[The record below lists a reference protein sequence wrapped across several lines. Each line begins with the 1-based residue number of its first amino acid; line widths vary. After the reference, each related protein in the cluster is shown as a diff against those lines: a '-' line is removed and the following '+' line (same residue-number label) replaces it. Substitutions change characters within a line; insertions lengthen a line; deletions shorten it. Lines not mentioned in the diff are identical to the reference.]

1 MKKWN
6 RILAAVLTL
15 SLTAGLTA
23 CGGST
28 SDATANNASAADE
41 GTASNGSSE
50 VYRTLDEIKESGTIN
65 IGVFSDKN
73 PFGYVDENGEYQGYD
88 IYFAN
93 RLGEDLGGDVNFV

>member
-41 GTASNGSSE
+41 GTVSNGSSE
-50 VYRTLDEIKESGTIN
+50 VYRTLDEIKERAVRSISA
-65 IGVFSDKN
+65 FSPTKIHLDM
-73 PFGYVDENGEYQGYD
+73 
-88 IYFAN
+88 
-93 RLGEDLGGDVNFV
+93 

>member
-6 RILAAVLTL
+6 KILAAVLTL

-28 SDATANNASAADE
+28 SDAIANNASAADE

-50 VYRTLDEIKESGTIN
+50 V
-65 IGVFSDKN
+65 
-73 PFGYVDENGEYQGYD
+73 
-88 IYFAN
+88 
-93 RLGEDLGGDVNFV
+93 

>member
-41 GTASNGSSE
+41 GTASKDRKS
-50 VYRTLDEIKESGTIN
+50 V
-65 IGVFSDKN
+65 V
-73 PFGYVDENGEYQGYD
+73 
-88 IYFAN
+88 
-93 RLGEDLGGDVNFV
+93 

>member
-28 SDATANNASAADE
+28 SDATANNASAADGE
-41 GTASNGSSE
+41 QHPMEAAKFTVLWMKSKRAVRSISAFSP
-50 VYRTLDEIKESGTIN
+50 TKIHLDM
-65 IGVFSDKN
+65 
-73 PFGYVDENGEYQGYD
+73 
-88 IYFAN
+88 
-93 RLGEDLGGDVNFV
+93 

>member
-50 VYRTLDEIKESGTIN
+50 VYRTSFRQPRYFSIKLSSCPSSGK
-65 IGVFSDKN
+65 S
-73 PFGYVDENGEYQGYD
+73 
-88 IYFAN
+88 A
-93 RLGEDLGGDVNFV
+93 

>member
-41 GTASNGSSE
+41 GTVSNGSSE
-50 VYRTLDEIKESGTIN
+50 VYT
-65 IGVFSDKN
+65 
-73 PFGYVDENGEYQGYD
+73 
-88 IYFAN
+88 YFQ
-93 RLGEDLGGDVNFV
+93 L

>member
-41 GTASNGSSE
+41 GTVSNGSSE
-50 VYRTLDEIKESGTIN
+50 VYRTLDEIKESSTIN

-73 PFGYVDENGEYQGYD
+73 PFGYVDEMVSIRDTIFILQT
-88 IYFAN
+88 
-93 RLGEDLGGDVNFV
+93 DLVRILEWM

>member
-50 VYRTLDEIKESGTIN
+50 VYRTLD
-65 IGVFSDKN
+65 
-73 PFGYVDENGEYQGYD
+73 
-88 IYFAN
+88 
-93 RLGEDLGGDVNFV
+93 